1 MFTKMTT
8 LEGVIVNRYPIRRT
22 MTAFG
27 TLKNWA
33 WCEHCL
39 EWKDDNEVSF
49 IEMKEDL
56 YGKDLLTFACDTC
69 NKETADSFVVS
80 SPTRPRNR

>member
-1 MFTKMTT
+1 MTT
-8 LEGVIVNRYPIRRT
+8 LEGVIVNRYPTRRIT
-22 MTAFG
+22 MTVGA
-27 TLKNWA
+27 LKNWA

-80 SPTRPRNR
+80 SVTRPRAR